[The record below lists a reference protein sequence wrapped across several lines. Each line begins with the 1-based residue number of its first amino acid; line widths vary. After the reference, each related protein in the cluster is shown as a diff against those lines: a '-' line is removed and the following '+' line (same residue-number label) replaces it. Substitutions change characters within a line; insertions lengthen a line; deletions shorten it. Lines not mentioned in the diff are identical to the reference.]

1 MTPPPPDQSQN
12 PANRKGPS
20 PSKVQMDG
28 NDAAIIKQVQ
38 TGNSEAFRV
47 LVERHSR
54 GVFRLAYRLTGNEH
68 DAEDV
73 VQETFLRA
81 FRNLK
86 RFEARAAFGTWLHRI
101 GANCA
106 LDLLR
111 GRKQEAIVNEY
122 PTSDHEESAIET
134 IPADSPAPD
143 AQVISGEIRETVVA
157 AMASLST
164 TERSAFV
171 LRHFEEMSIKDI
183 GATLGLKDNA
193 TKNTIFRAVQKI
205 RRILTPVMGDLR

>member
-1 MTPPPPDQSQN
+1 MGGD
-12 PANRKGPS
+12 
-20 PSKVQMDG
+20 D
-28 NDAAIIKQVQ
+28 AIIIQQVQ
-38 TGNSEAFRV
+38 TGNPDAFRV

-54 GVFRLAYRLTGNEH
+54 GLFRLAYRLTGNEH

-81 FRNLK
+81 YRNLN
-86 RFEARAAFGTWLHRI
+86 RFESRAAFGTWLHRI

-111 GRKQEAIVNEY
+111 GRKQEAIVNEH
-122 PTSDHEESAIET
+122 PTQDREEPAIET
-134 IPADSPAPD
+134 VPSDEPAPD
-143 AQVISGEIRETVVA
+143 AQVIAGQIREKVVA

-171 LRHFEEMSIKDI
+171 LRHFEEMSIKEI

-205 RRILTPVMGDLR
+205 RRTLTPVMGDLR